1 MGERKPR
8 ILILGGDAAEAL
20 EILYPYF
27 SLLEEGWEVEIAAPS
42 KDVIKTVVHDFEPGW
57 ATYTEKLGYRWKP
70 DKTFREINP
79 EEYDGLVIPGG
90 RLPEYI
96 RLDED
101 VKRIVKHFLETGKPV
116 AAICHAPLVLVA
128 VAPEKL
134 RGRTMTSY
142 IAVKPEVE
150 NAGAKWVDREVVVDG
165 NLVTSR
171 AWPDNP
177 AWMREF
183 KKLVR
188 ERTSAQG

>member
-1 MGERKPR
+1 MARKPR

-20 EILYPYF
+20 ELLYPYF
-27 SLLEEGWEVEIAAPS
+27 SLREEGWQVEIAAPS
-42 KDVIKTVVHDFEPGW
+42 KEPIKTVVHDFEPGW
-57 ATYTEKLGYRWKP
+57 ATYTEKLGYRWRP
-70 DKTFREINP
+70 DKVFEEVNP

-96 RLDED
+96 RLNEK
-101 VKRIVKHFLETGKPV
+101 VRAIVKHFLEEGKPV

-128 VAPEKL
+128 SAPEKL
-134 RGRTMTSY
+134 RGRRMTSY

-150 NAGAKWVDREVVVDG
+150 NAGAIWVDEEVVVDG

-183 KKLVR
+183 KRLVR
-188 ERTSAQG
+188 ERVEA

>member
-1 MGERKPR
+1 MGEKKPR

-42 KDVIKTVVHDFEPGW
+42 RDAVKTVVHDFEPGW
-57 ATYTEKLGYRWKP
+57 ATYTGKLGYRWKP
-70 DKTFREINP
+70 DKTFKEVNP

-101 VKRIVKHFLETGKPV
+101 VKRIVKHFMETGKPV

-150 NAGAKWVDREVVVDG
+150 NAGAKWVDKEVVVDG

-188 ERTSAQG
+188 KRTSA